1 MARPVWTG
9 SIGFGLV
16 NVPVRAFTA
25 VRDHDVHF
33 HQLDAKSGSRI
44 RYRKVAEKSGREV
57 DQDDIEL
64 GFEVSRGRYVT
75 FERKELDELR
85 PESTRTIEVTDFVAL
100 DDVDPIYYQRT
111 YWLAP
116 GDDPAKRPYQLLLA
130 AMEDR
135 QRVAVGTVTM
145 RNKPSLV
152 AVRPL
157 DGVLAMSTM
166 HFADE
171 IVDRRDID
179 DLPTRRTKPPSK
191 ELGMATNLIDALT
204 SDWRPEQYKD
214 TYADELRDRIGRKE
228 RGDDVVE
235 SESDQPESS
244 AEVVDLAEALERSLG
259 DARGRRSTRKKAPA
273 KRRRAS

>member
-16 NVPVRAFTA
+16 NVPVKAFTA

-57 DQDDIEL
+57 DQDDIEM
-64 GFEVSRGRYVT
+64 GFEVARGRYVT
-75 FERKELDELR
+75 FDAEELDALR

-100 DDVDPIYYQRT
+100 DDVDPIYYERT

-116 GDDPAKRPYQLLLA
+116 GSDPAKRPYQLLLA
-130 AMEDR
+130 AMEER

-171 IVDRRDID
+171 IVARRDID
-179 DLPTRRTKPPSK
+179 GLPARRSRPPAK
-191 ELGMATNLIDALT
+191 ELRMATQLVDALT
-204 SDWRPEQYKD
+204 ADWRPAQYKD
-214 TYADELRDRIGRKE
+214 TYADELRDRIERKE

-235 SESDQPESS
+235 TEPTEE
-244 AEVVDLAEALERSLG
+244 AATGKVIDLAEALERSIG
-259 DARGRRSTRKKAPA
+259 EAGS
-273 KRRRAS
+273 KRRKSGKRRAG